1 MPVLGGFIFNDLV
14 AKREQRK
21 EEHSSSIQLT
31 EASLLLSACT
41 GILVCK
47 PVLTPEIQTF
57 MFYNAYS
64 KIKEK
69 YFQNCVLI
77 TNA

>member
-1 MPVLGGFIFNDLV
+1 MTFSTNIQSLILFFLGTDKLVVAMTELGGFIFNDLV

-31 EASLLLSACT
+31 EALLLLSACT

-47 PVLTPEIQTF
+47 PVLTPEI
-57 MFYNAYS
+57 
-64 KIKEK
+64 
-69 YFQNCVLI
+69 
-77 TNA
+77 